1 METILKSTRFQMV
14 AAFGMGGYRRQARHR
29 RRLRSRAIRAAL
41 YKKAQNMSKM
51 WWENARELRVRGK
64 GRLKGENLANGAVRA
79 AAIASSF

>member
-51 WWENARELRVRGK
+51 WWENARELR
-64 GRLKGENLANGAVRA
+64 GRSVSSLKGEDLAIGPVRA
-79 AAIASSF
+79 AAPVSSD